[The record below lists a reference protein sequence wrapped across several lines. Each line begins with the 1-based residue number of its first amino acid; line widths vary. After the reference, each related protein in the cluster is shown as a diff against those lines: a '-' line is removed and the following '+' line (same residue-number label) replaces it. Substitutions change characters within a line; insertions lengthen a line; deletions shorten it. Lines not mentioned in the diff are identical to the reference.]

1 MRDLLL
7 ASIGAG
13 PAEAGKDL
21 IHPGDD
27 VFFRH
32 PGRQSY
38 GNIIESPLHV
48 EGGGKSLISHPEDAK
63 PAVVGSEL
71 GSAANF
77 VYVFGRQRNAN
88 NHQLLP
94 ASVKDSADRI
104 PNL

>member
-7 ASIGAG
+7 ASIVAG
-13 PAEAGKDL
+13 PTEAGQDL

-27 VFFRH
+27 LFFRR
-32 PGRQSY
+32 PGRQGY
-38 GNIIESPLHV
+38 GHVIESSLHV

-63 PAVVGSEL
+63 PTVVGSEL

-77 VYVFGRQRNAN
+77 VHVFGRQRNAN
-88 NHQLLP
+88 NDQTLP

-104 PNL
+104 PDL